1 MADVRD
7 HHHKPHGCTTTE
19 GGACD
24 SPRHTIH
31 PMTVEL
37 KATIRQRPP
46 DHRGGYE
53 METAEISAEGHSY
66 EHAKQLLEEQVPED
80 WQMLRIGR
88 Y

>member
-1 MADVRD
+1 MSE
-7 HHHKPHGCTTTE
+7 TTTTT
-19 GGACD
+19 ARLHHD
-24 SPRHTIH
+24 RARRSRSPRHTIG

-53 METAEISAEGHSY
+53 LETAKISAEGNSY
-66 EHAKQLLEEQVPED
+66 EQAKQLLEDEVPD
-80 WQMLRIGR
+80 GWQMLSIGR